1 MAIIPQKKL
10 FTWTEIQPLGDL
22 KRLQLVLDYMPDE
35 DLVRTLENKRGQ
47 GRDDYPVRAVWNSIL
62 AGIVFQHRSIEEL
75 RRELA
80 RNGQLRELCGFD
92 DQVPPP
98 WVYTRFLKTLIAH
111 ETMID
116 GLFNRLVKELTEILQ
131 DFGKHLAIDSKA
143 VPSFAKHKNKKKTA
157 DGRRDIDAEYAKKE
171 YRGVRKDGSAWV
183 KIVKWFGYKLHLVVD
198 ATYELP
204 VGYSVTKAAES
215 DVIEGHRMLKQLA
228 ENQPEIMEKA
238 ETLAAD
244 KAYDDTKLIVACWD
258 DYRIKPVIDIRNTWK
273 DEDKTRLL
281 ADKKNVV
288 YNYKGN
294 VFCYC
299 PVTGVCREMP
309 GGGFEKDR
317 GTLKK
322 ICPARRYGIKCKGQ
336 EECPVAQGIRVAM
349 SEDRRIFTPI
359 DRAGYKWKREYNK
372 RPAVERVN
380 SRLDVSFGFEVHT
393 IRGQRKMKLR
403 CSLALCVMLAMALG
417 RIKENQEEKLRSLV
431 ACG

>member
-10 FTWTEIQPLGDL
+10 FAWTEIQPLGDL

-35 DLVRTLENKRGQ
+35 DLVRTLEKKRGQ
-47 GRDDYPVRAVWNSIL
+47 GR
-62 AGIVFQHRSIEEL
+62 
-75 RRELA
+75 
-80 RNGQLRELCGFD
+80 
-92 DQVPPP
+92 
-98 WVYTRFLKTLIAH
+98 
-111 ETMID
+111 
-116 GLFNRLVKELTEILQ
+116 
-131 DFGKHLAIDSKA
+131 
-143 VPSFAKHKNKKKTA
+143 
-157 DGRRDIDAEYAKKE
+157 
-171 YRGVRKDGSAWV
+171 
-183 KIVKWFGYKLHLVVD
+183 
-198 ATYELP
+198 
-204 VGYSVTKAAES
+204 
-215 DVIEGHRMLKQLA
+215 
-228 ENQPEIMEKA
+228 
-238 ETLAAD
+238 
-244 KAYDDTKLIVACWD
+244 D